1 MPVAEYPSTRLI
13 ESVPIE
19 KEKAMSAANLE
30 TRVDS
35 EIDLVE
41 QWRHEALWRAGYD
54 AEAAVVLAAS
64 HDVDLHLAVELLERG
79 CSQELALQILL

>member
-1 MPVAEYPSTRLI
+1 MLASEYASTRLI